1 MSLPSYV
8 VRNSKSD
15 WMSTCFRAME
25 AVTSMRAS
33 VLAATSTSDFDDA
46 MSGIAGI
53 IPPELRKVLTGVID
67 QAKAKADEIAAEM
80 KE

>member
-1 MSLPSYV
+1 
-8 VRNSKSD
+8 
-15 WMSTCFRAME
+15 ME

-46 MSGIAGI
+46 MSDIAGM
-53 IPPELRKVLTGVID
+53 IPPELRKVLTSVID
-67 QAKAKADEIAAEM
+67 QAKAKADEIAAEV